1 MDPVVLAFMERGA
14 QFSLADFRN
23 AQFARTRLF
32 RTVQG
37 LLERYDVLVTPTASR
52 TALPAD
58 FDAANDE
65 VEVDGVKCGITRQG
79 WTAYQYPF
87 NLTGHPA
94 VSVPSGF
101 GTDGL
106 PTGLQIVGRWAGE
119 MDILRLAAMLEQV
132 RPWAQHR
139 PVSNTIF

>member
-1 MDPVVLAFMERGA
+1 ERGSR
-14 QFSLADFRN
+14 FSLAQFRE
-23 AQFARTRLF
+23 AQFARAGLF
-32 RTVQG
+32 RAIQG
-37 LLERYDVLVTPTASR
+37 LLDRYDVLVTPTASR

-79 WTAYQYPF
+79 WTSYQYPF

-94 VSVPSGF
+94 LSLPSGF

-106 PTGLQIVGRWAGE
+106 PTGVQIVGRWGAE
-119 MDILRLAAMLEQV
+119 ADILRLGALLEAA

-139 PVSNTIF
+139 PDIARG